1 MYTLYNIY
9 IVRNKGEIKMKNEF
23 EVVVENGKSYLYIT
37 KELNDKLQN
46 SKVLGDQMVELIMQK
61 HICKIIVD

>member
-1 MYTLYNIY
+1 MEKQEYV
-9 IVRNKGEIKMKNEF
+9 IVE
-23 EVVVENGKSYLYIT
+23 ENGKSYLHIS
-37 KELNDKLQN
+37 KEFNDTLQN